1 MAKTFRGNE
10 RITFLRVSC
19 AFFSLIFLVRL
30 FYIQVVKNKDFLLKA
45 SDQHNFL
52 TIIQARRGDI
62 LSSDGYPLATSKVT
76 YNLFAE
82 PKKIINSAETSRILS
97 EIIFSDYKESSRSER
112 ILGNVDD
119 SDKLKILELDLF
131 KKLTQ
136 DLYWVKL
143 ASGLSEKTKEIINSR
158 KMKGLNFED
167 KVVRFY
173 PEKTLASHILGFV
186 AGSDNTEDR
195 GYFGLEGYFD
205 NDLKGRSGKIV
216 EEKGASG
223 SPILFGG
230 YRKIVPNDGK
240 NIEITL
246 DRKIQFMVERK
257 LKEGVEKYGAEKGSV
272 VVVNPYTGDII
283 SLANFPTFDPEKYYE
298 EPDEKNNIKISKIN
312 YVISDIYE
320 PGSIMK
326 PLTVA
331 SAIDLKLVTPET
343 TFNDNGVLFFSGY
356 KIDNW
361 NGKHLGIQNIYELL
375 EKSNNIGAATVGVK
389 VGRENLYNYFK
400 KFGIG
405 SLTGI
410 SLEGEETGN
419 LRNYKDWEDIDLATA
434 SFGQGISAT
443 VLQMAMAFSV
453 FDNGGVL
460 VKPRIVSKI
469 FDDRRTIEIPS
480 EQKRRVISLETAK
493 TMNKLLISAVE
504 KGESKYFNLKEY
516 TIAGK
521 TGTAQIPVDG
531 KYDAN
536 KTNATFVGFLPNAQ
550 TSKKFV
556 MVVRLD
562 KPTTSVYA
570 AETAVPLWMSILKE
584 LVIIYNIPPD
594 KF

>member
-1 MAKTFRGNE
+1 MAKSFRGNE

-19 AFFSLIFLVRL
+19 AFFSLVFLVRL

-52 TIIQARRGDI
+52 TIIQAKRGDI

-76 YNLFAE
+76 YNLFIE
-82 PKKIINSAETSRILS
+82 PKKIINSAETSKILS
-97 EIIFSDYKESSRSER
+97 NIILSDYKESSRSEK

-119 SDKLKILELDLF
+119 ADKLKILELDLF
-131 KKLTQ
+131 KKITQ

-143 ASGLSEKTKEIINSR
+143 ASSLSEKTKEIISS
-158 KMKGLNFED
+158 KKIKGLNFEE
-167 KVVRFY
+167 KVVRYY

-186 AGSDNTEDR
+186 AGSDSTEDR

-240 NIEITL
+240 NIELTL
-246 DRKIQFMVERK
+246 DRKIQFMIERK

-272 VVVNPYTGDII
+272 VIVNPYSGDII
-283 SLANFPTFDPEKYYE
+283 SIANYPTFDPEKYYE
-298 EPDEKNNIKISKIN
+298 ESDEKNNIKISKIN

-331 SAIDLKLVTPET
+331 SAIDLKLITPET
-343 TFNDNGVLFFSGY
+343 TFNDSGVLFLSGY
-356 KIDNW
+356 RIDNW
-361 NGKHLGIQNIYELL
+361 NGQHLGVQNIYELL
-375 EKSNNIGAATVGVK
+375 EKSNNIGAATIGIK

-405 SLTGI
+405 GLTGI

-443 VLQMAMAFSV
+443 ALQMAMAFSV

-480 EQKRRVISLETAK
+480 EQKRRVISIETAK

-504 KGESKYFNLKEY
+504 KGESRYFNLKEY
-516 TIAGK
+516 TVAGK

-550 TSKKFV
+550 TDKKFV

-562 KPTTSVYA
+562 KPTTSIYA
-570 AETAVPLWMSILKE
+570 AETAVPLWMNILKE